1 MQNVTKIT
9 EKQKQSAKKII
20 KFILTKTPYIC
31 FDSGMCIAFGRY
43 TKMIE
48 QYFEGFKNLRFLETP
63 IKRIS
68 TGSNGFVHKLIHK
81 KNEYVAKSILK
92 SSLTEKS
99 DNLFYE
105 YLVGQYINKQ
115 CKKFPCFVQTYAWFE
130 YKLQENWK
138 YISEK
143 ENITVDKYILTDALI
158 LKSDIITID
167 FFDFACTFSKY
178 LAILIQHVKSAMVFE
193 KMISEKLNLNN
204 FLENELIN
212 VLYQVYMP
220 LATLANTF
228 THYDLHTSNILLC
241 EPVIGKYIKYK
252 YILNDG
258 TIVDFKSKYI
268 VKMIDYGRSF
278 FNDQTNLDITGSS
291 KNIYKTISGIEN
303 CNDKYGIKDN
313 TGFQN
318 MEPDLGEFYYIS
330 SSTRNISHD
339 LRLLFELKLKLLR
352 NIGLETL
359 KKINPELI
367 EIFNIIEYGRKGIFK
382 NSNKDN
388 PLFGDALYGTK
399 EIYDTST
406 LHNGMPKQI
415 RNVIDAHKALKTI
428 VLKKKSINNTYY
440 KSMESV
446 GTFLIYESGESM
458 KFFG

>member
-1 MQNVTKIT
+1 MQNLTDTFQNIPNKCLSCCLIQDKQTRNIGVALLKPNTKIKKMNDDKLRCVKTFFSTKIT
-9 EKQKQSAKKII
+9 EKQKQSAKKIV
-20 KFILTKTPYIC
+20 KFMLTKTPVIC

-43 TKMIE
+43 TKMIDL
-48 QYFEGFKNLRFLETP
+48 YFEGFKNLRFLESP

-68 TGSNGFVHKLIHK
+68 IGSNGFVHELVHK
-81 KNEYVAKSILK
+81 KNEYVANSILK

-99 DNLFYE
+99 DNLLYE

-115 CKKFPCFVQTYAWFE
+115 CKKFPCFVETYGWFE
-130 YKLQENWK
+130 YKLHENWK
-138 YISEK
+138 YISQK
-143 ENITVDKYILTDALI
+143 ENITVDKYILTDALT

-193 KMISEKLNLNN
+193 TMISEKLNPFPVLIN

-228 THYDLHTSNILLC
+228 THYDLHTSNILLY
-241 EPVIGKYIKYK
+241 EPDIGKYIDYK

-258 TIVDFKSKYI
+258 TIVHFKSKYI
-268 VKMIDYGRSF
+268 VKIIDYGRSF
-278 FNDQTNLDITGSS
+278 FNDQTNSDITGSS
-291 KNIYKTISGIEN
+291 RNIYKTISGIEN
-303 CNDKYGIKDN
+303 CNDNYGIKDN

-352 NIGLETL
+352 NIVLERL

-367 EIFNIIEYGRKGIFK
+367 EIFNII
-382 NSNKDN
+382 
-388 PLFGDALYGTK
+388 
-399 EIYDTST
+399 
-406 LHNGMPKQI
+406 
-415 RNVIDAHKALKTI
+415 
-428 VLKKKSINNTYY
+428 
-440 KSMESV
+440 
-446 GTFLIYESGESM
+446 
-458 KFFG
+458 